1 METGTLGL
9 NVLWQQADVVTRG
22 VALMLLVMS
31 VASWYVMLDKLL
43 RLALFRLR
51 STKLLA
57 AFWGAP
63 TLKDGVQQ
71 LGQGS
76 AWAEVT
82 HAGISAARQ
91 HRDALD
97 GDMNPPPF
105 SEWLTRA
112 LRQSTATIGGKLQG
126 GMAILAT
133 VGSSAPFVGLRGTV
147 WGI

>member
-82 HAGISAARQ
+82 HTGISAARQ

-97 GDMNPPPF
+97 GDMNPPPVLVVACTASQPVTEASSWTDSRRSAVARRSRRRACFVF
-105 SEWLTRA
+105 SSVRA
-112 LRQSTATIGGKLQG
+112 R
-126 GMAILAT
+126 
-133 VGSSAPFVGLRGTV
+133 
-147 WGI
+147 